1 MLVIILL
8 GVITAFAPMSIDL
21 YLPGLPLIE
30 KDFAVSPGL
39 VQQSLSLFFFGLAT
53 GQMIYGPLA
62 DRFGRRAPLMAG
74 IMLYLAATFVCALA
88 PSIEI
93 LLAGRLV
100 EGFGAAAGPV
110 IARAMIRD
118 IYEGRRA
125 ARVMSFVILVM
136 TLAPLIAPIIG
147 SWLASSL
154 GWRSTFWLLTIFG
167 MSCAAIVLLLLPES
181 HPPARRPQVP
191 VSRLFA
197 SYLPILKDRMAW
209 AYLGA
214 GGMAF
219 GALFAYVSGSPFV
232 FTRVFG
238 VAQEDFGY
246 FFAIN
251 VVGLVIGN
259 FINGQF
265 VMRYG
270 HRVMLT
276 TGVAVMS
283 VSSLVM
289 LVMSLAGITAQWL
302 ITPVLF
308 IALST
313 VGMIAANT
321 VSGLLDRHPAHAG
334 AASGLFGLAQFGLG
348 AVCAALVGAIGGG
361 PLVTMAS
368 VMTVAAGLAALTVIA
383 LWWQQYQTAVA
394 V

>member
-1 MLVIILL
+1 MIILL

-74 IMLYLAATFVCALA
+74 IILYLAATLVCALA
-88 PSIEI
+88 PNIEV
-93 LLAGRLV
+93 LLVGRLF

-110 IARAMIRD
+110 IARAIVRD

-147 SWLASSL
+147 SWLTSAL

-167 MSCAAIVLLLLPES
+167 MTCAAIVLLILPES
-181 HPPARRPQVP
+181 HPAERRPKEP
-191 VSRLFA
+191 LTRLFA
-197 SYLPILKDRMAW
+197 SYLPILRDRMAW

-238 VAQEDFGY
+238 IPQEQFGY
-246 FFAIN
+246 FFALN
-251 VVGLVIGN
+251 VVGLIIGN

-276 TGVAVMS
+276 AGVAVMS
-283 VSSLVM
+283 SASVIM
-289 LVMSLAGITAQWL
+289 LIMSLAGITAQWL
-302 ITPVLF
+302 IAPMLF
-308 IALST
+308 IALGT
-313 VGMIAANT
+313 VGIIAANT
-321 VSGLLDRHPAHAG
+321 VSGLLDRHPTHAG

-348 AVCAALVGAIGGG
+348 AVCSALVGMIQAE
-361 PLVTMAS
+361 PLVTMIS
-368 VMTVAAGLAALTVIA
+368 VMTAAACLAAVSVMMI
-383 LWWQQYQTAVA
+383 WWQRHRAMA
-394 V
+394 AA